1 MYFNCRSLLPKI
13 DELAT
18 LFSAYKPDV
27 VCLVETWLCMDILDT
42 EISIPNYSII
52 RLDRNRHG
60 GGVALYIRNCVSYN
74 TVLYGS
80 TGLEVIVVSLSKS
93 NFKLCL
99 CVFYRP
105 PSSPPAIFDNLCDVL
120 LSVQQS
126 YFSNFVLLGD
136 FNVNFLDSSHSF
148 YPYLCD
154 LMTSFSLS
162 QVVDTPTHFS
172 PNGQSTLIDLVF
184 VSNLD
189 SLSNCSVIPQLSN
202 SDHVGLMVTLK
213 HQHVASISMPR
224 R

>member
-1 MYFNCRSLLPKI
+1 
-13 DELAT
+13 
-18 LFSAYKPDV
+18 
-27 VCLVETWLCMDILDT
+27 MDILDT

-52 RLDRNRHG
+52 RLDRIRHG

-80 TGLEVIVVSLSKS
+80 TGVEVIVVSLSKS

-105 PSSPPAIFDNLCDVL
+105 PLHRLLFLIICDVL

-148 YPYLCD
+148 YPYL
-154 LMTSFSLS
+154 
-162 QVVDTPTHFS
+162 
-172 PNGQSTLIDLVF
+172 
-184 VSNLD
+184 
-189 SLSNCSVIPQLSN
+189 
-202 SDHVGLMVTLK
+202 
-213 HQHVASISMPR
+213 
-224 R
+224 